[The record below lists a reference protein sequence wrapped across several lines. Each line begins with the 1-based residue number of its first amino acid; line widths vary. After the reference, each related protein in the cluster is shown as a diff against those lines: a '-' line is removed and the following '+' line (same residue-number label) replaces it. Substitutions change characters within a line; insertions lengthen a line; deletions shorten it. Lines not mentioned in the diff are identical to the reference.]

1 MAFRYVVKK
10 RMVGIGTK
18 TEKYVAAS
26 YSVANIDFDR
36 LCDQVTSQGMVPR
49 GIVKAVL
56 DGMIDALCT
65 YASIGA
71 TVRLGDFGSLRPGL
85 NGKSQEDA
93 KSVTADVVY
102 RQKLI
107 FVPGQRLKNMMK
119 QSGITRLVTGS
130 EIVPDNE
137 ENPRGNESGGGG
149 NDGDQGEN
157 PLG

>member
-1 MAFRYVVKK
+1 MPVSSLTSRATPSSPV
-10 RMVGIGTK
+10 
-18 TEKYVAAS
+18 
-26 YSVANIDFDR
+26 SVMSMKPPGR
-36 LCDQVTSQGMVPR
+36 SSVPLAGSLAR
-49 GIVKAVL
+49 RH
-56 DGMIDALCT
+56 T
-65 YASIGA
+65 NSSSRSFSIKA
-71 TVRLGDFGSLRPGL
+71 TVAEEGL

-137 ENPRGNESGGGG
+137 ENPGGNESGGGG

>member
-56 DGMIDALCT
+56 D
-65 YASIGA
+65 
-71 TVRLGDFGSLRPGL
+71 GSLRPGL

-137 ENPRGNESGGGG
+137 ENPGGNESGGDG